1 MLIRRRIGR
10 VDFHRCGGEGG
21 FEIADGAIGGCA
33 ATGHAGV
40 LRVRGSRA
48 QVILAGLRAIAEVD
62 QSGGGAGLLEG
73 FGNHEGDGEPEIA
86 HRVGIE
92 RGLCAGEAIRQV
104 NRTPR
109 GLRRCIVLGQNE
121 QHAGRALCIAH
132 VHANDAALADRR
144 GHDETIR
151 GLALG
156 RVFERVLCPAGHLQ
170 RAVDAIERATDRTG
184 EIALRH
190 GRSP

>member
-1 MLIRRRIGR
+1 MRGGR
-10 VDFHRCGGEGG
+10 V
-21 FEIADGAIGGCA
+21 
-33 ATGHAGV
+33 
-40 LRVRGSRA
+40 
-48 QVILAGLRAIAEVD
+48 QVILAGRRSVADTD

-73 FGNHEGDGEPEIA
+73 FGNYEGDGEPEIA

-92 RGLCAGEAIRQV
+92 RGLGAREAIRQI

-109 GLRRCIVLGQNE
+109 GLRRRIVLGQDE

-132 VHANDAALADRR
+132 SDADDAALSDRR
-144 GHDETIR
+144 RHDETIR
-151 GLALG
+151 GLALY
-156 RVFERVLCPAGHLQ
+156 RVFKGVLCLAGHLQ
-170 RAVDAIERATDRTG
+170 RAVDAIERASDRTG